1 MFQIKKFNCYMWS
14 IETPTKTVKD
24 LWGHGFIMFEKPF
37 HIGLQLLSESCYF
50 YLQNV
55 QLFCLLFKR
64 GIPMDSLLFLS
75 FWRIAVVITEC

>member
-1 MFQIKKFNCYMWS
+1 MFQIKKFNRYMWS

-50 YLQNV
+50 
-55 QLFCLLFKR
+55 
-64 GIPMDSLLFLS
+64 
-75 FWRIAVVITEC
+75 